1 MCAPPLPARET
12 SGTVER
18 GNWEITMTL
27 QELTDRMKT
36 GAGSKNAFGNTV
48 KFATPEGVIYID
60 GKSSPVGVSND
71 DNAADC
77 TIKMSLSDLVD
88 LVGGKLDG
96 MTAYMTGML
105 KIEGDMGVAMK
116 LQSILR

>member
-1 MCAPPLPARET
+1 
-12 SGTVER
+12 
-18 GNWEITMTL
+18 MTL
-27 QELTDRMKT
+27 AELTEKMKA
-36 GAGSKNAFGNTV
+36 GAGNKSAFGNTV
-48 KFATPEGVIYID
+48 KFSTPDGAIYID
-60 GKSSPVGVSND
+60 GKQDPPSVTND

-88 LVGGKLDG
+88 MVGGKLDG
-96 MTAYMTGML
+96 MTAFMTGKL

>member
-1 MCAPPLPARET
+1 
-12 SGTVER
+12 
-18 GNWEITMTL
+18 MTL
-27 QELTDRMKT
+27 VELTEKMKA
-36 GAGSKNAFGNTV
+36 GAGSKSAFGNTV
-48 KFATPEGVIYID
+48 KFATPDGCIFID
-60 GKSSPVGVSND
+60 GKASPVGVSND

-88 LVGGKLDG
+88 MVGGKLDG
-96 MTAYMTGML
+96 MTAFMTGKL